1 MHMVA
6 TDQSKT
12 ATKRFG
18 WLYVARWAAA
28 SVVTVLAVAVIIRA
42 AVLMLRPQKLQFR
55 LSGGHVAVDRI
66 PSMPPPDNVV
76 TLTFVFVAYNPSGR
90 ALRRVQ
96 QQTIVMVG
104 MTPGEDVPMRYVRAL
119 FEGRSVEGV
128 ELMLSGVFASHVT
141 TTMAS
146 GEVTT
151 RYPATYYCWPV
162 TIAVGGSSSSS
173 SPDYTSFVVTDA
185 PCMDESEA
193 PAIV

>member
-1 MHMVA
+1 MAVRGA
-6 TDQSKT
+6 VGGGVRAGAPS
-12 ATKRFG
+12 G
-18 WLYVARWAAA
+18 EYNN
-28 SVVTVLAVAVIIRA
+28 VTVRLTDITSASSASPTKIAEFDLPLPIAVSPRMA
-42 AVLMLRPQKLQFR
+42 QE
-55 LSGGHVAVDRI
+55 
-66 PSMPPPDNVV
+66 
-76 TLTFVFVAYNPSGR
+76 
-90 ALRRVQ
+90 
-96 QQTIVMVG
+96 TIVMVG